1 MLRSYQ
7 RMNILVHEI
16 LSKKKQGNIIV
27 KDGEPKSQ
35 KLQSK
40 RKKSLKLMEL
50 LCHKK
55 IKRDWIE
62 GEKPKKRKN

>member
-1 MLRSYQ
+1 
-7 RMNILVHEI
+7 MNMLVHEI
-16 LSKKKQGNIIV
+16 LSKKKQENTIV

-50 LCHKK
+50 
-55 IKRDWIE
+55 
-62 GEKPKKRKN
+62 